1 MSASMTLPRACALA
15 LLIVVLRT
23 PPDSTLRRIGGYG
36 GVLSLPISADTVS
49 LRRTPAAFEHRAAEP
64 HAGRGRVLYANE
76 RVTSGTAHPLQTPRH
91 CPQALAA
98 THLSADGPLT

>member
-1 MSASMTLPRACALA
+1 MSASMTFPRVCALA
-15 LLIVVLRT
+15 LLIVVIRT

-36 GVLSLPISADTVS
+36 GVISLPISPNTV
-49 LRRTPAAFEHRAAEP
+49 LLYRAPTGFERHRGEP

-76 RVTSGTAHPLQTPRH
+76 RVTSGTAHLLQTPRH
-91 CPQALAA
+91 CPRSLAA